1 MTKSELQGL
10 LNRIN
15 SITALSPESISE
27 YCSILKLC
35 IEKLQTLQQEDK
47 NPMLDAWLGM
57 GLQEIR
63 RELNERFSNSFNNLD
78 NERQKTEFMYSRSI
92 VTMTLTNILMH
103 L

>member
-15 SITALSPESISE
+15 SITASVPGSINE
-27 YCSILKLC
+27 YCSLLKLC
-35 IEKLQTLQQEDK
+35 IEKLQILQQEDK

-63 RELNERFSNSFNNLD
+63 KELNERFTEDFNNLSD
-78 NERQKTEFMYSRSI
+78 EKKKTELLYSRSL
-92 VTMTLTNILMH
+92 VTITLTNILIH

>member
-15 SITALSPESISE
+15 SLTITGVESINE

-35 IEKLQTLQQEDK
+35 IEKLQSLQQEDK
-47 NPMLDAWLGM
+47 SPMLDVWLGM
-57 GLQEIR
+57 GLQEMR
-63 RELNERFSNSFNNLD
+63 KELNDRFANEFDNLSA
-78 NERQKTEFMYSRSI
+78 ERQKTELLYSRSI

>member
-15 SITALSPESISE
+15 SITVSSPESINE
-27 YCSILKLC
+27 YCSLLKLC
-35 IEKLQTLQQEDK
+35 IEKLQSLKQEDK
-47 NPMLDAWLGM
+47 NPLLDAWLGM

-63 RELNERFSNSFNNLD
+63 KELNERFSESFNSLSD
-78 NERQKTEFMYSRSI
+78 EKKKTELLYSRSM
-92 VTMTLTNILMH
+92 VTMTLTNILIH

>member
-15 SITALSPESISE
+15 SLSAISSESINE
-27 YCSILKLC
+27 YSSILKLC

-47 NPMLDAWLGM
+47 NPMFDAWLTM
-57 GLQEIR
+57 GIDEIKK
-63 RELNERFSNSFNNLD
+63 ELNERFTAEFEKLND
-78 NERQKTEFMYSRSI
+78 DRKKTEFMYSRSI

-103 L
+103 F

>member
-15 SITALSPESISE
+15 SLSAISSESINE
-27 YCSILKLC
+27 YSSILKLC

-47 NPMLDAWLGM
+47 NPMFDVWLTM
-57 GLQEIR
+57 GIDEIKK
-63 RELNERFSNSFNNLD
+63 ELNERFTAEFEKLND
-78 NERQKTEFMYSRSI
+78 DRKKTEFMYSRSI

-103 L
+103 F